1 MTNLHTT
8 LHQINLHKSKYAHF
22 ELFKQVEPLSNFVV
36 LTQEPHV
43 YGGTFTGLPRG
54 LKAHLIG
61 SNSRSCIIWPKK
73 LNITPVSEFCSDDI
87 VACLWETNS
96 SPKTKLMLISAYW
109 DILQAEVPAELV
121 ACIDY
126 CLTHN
131 IPYLCSMDSN
141 AHSTLWGCITDNPR
155 GKILEELIIR
165 VGADILNSGT
175 CPTFSN
181 QRYSTIIDITISDP
195 SLSSSLS
202 NWRVHDTPSL
212 SDHAAIR
219 VDLKLSPP
227 PSLPTRVW
235 KTADWPLF
243 QSLLHTLPPL
253 PSLWNEATVEMEC
266 NLLHDSI
273 NKALDVSCPK
283 LIIKPVH
290 KLPWWD
296 LSLDKSR
303 RNAHRTYNHYRKNP
317 TEHNRTQFKRARRSH
332 QRQCR
337 KAKRESWKHFVSGSN
352 SQKNAALLS
361 KIVQH
366 KINTNSIGYLTLPD
380 GSTSTSTKASLEA
393 LVDQHFPDNSTQGP
407 PIPLPSAPQIPLLD
421 LPWIND
427 KLINQAIH
435 SFKHDKAAGPDDFK
449 PILLQNLPPSIISR
463 LKTLFTACIS
473 LGFTPSLWKTSKT
486 IFIPK
491 NGKSNYQDPKSF
503 RPISLSSFFFKTLEK
518 LMLWEAEQTCLITS
532 PMHDNQHAFRKNHS
546 CDIALSRVVGH
557 IEKSILN
564 GHYTLGVFLD
574 IQGAFDNITIDSLES
589 GMKAHGFPPT

>member
-1 MTNLHTT
+1 MTNLLTT

-43 YGGTFTGLPRG
+43 YGGKFTGLPRG

-219 VDLKLSPP
+219 VDLNLSPP
-227 PSLPTRVW
+227 P
-235 KTADWPLF
+235 F
-243 QSLLHTLPPL
+243 PP
-253 PSLWNEATVEMEC
+253 
-266 NLLHDSI
+266 
-273 NKALDVSCPK
+273 
-283 LIIKPVH
+283 H
-290 KLPWWD
+290 K
-296 LSLDKSR
+296 
-303 RNAHRTYNHYRKNP
+303 
-317 TEHNRTQFKRARRSH
+317 
-332 QRQCR
+332 
-337 KAKRESWKHFVSGSN
+337 
-352 SQKNAALLS
+352 
-361 KIVQH
+361 
-366 KINTNSIGYLTLPD
+366 
-380 GSTSTSTKASLEA
+380 SLE
-393 LVDQHFPDNSTQGP
+393 N
-407 PIPLPSAPQIPLLD
+407 
-421 LPWIND
+421 
-427 KLINQAIH
+427 
-435 SFKHDKAAGPDDFK
+435 
-449 PILLQNLPPSIISR
+449 
-463 LKTLFTACIS
+463 C
-473 LGFTPSLWKTSKT
+473 
-486 IFIPK
+486 
-491 NGKSNYQDPKSF
+491 
-503 RPISLSSFFFKTLEK
+503 
-518 LMLWEAEQTCLITS
+518 
-532 PMHDNQHAFRKNHS
+532 
-546 CDIALSRVVGH
+546 
-557 IEKSILN
+557 
-564 GHYTLGVFLD
+564 
-574 IQGAFDNITIDSLES
+574 
-589 GMKAHGFPPT
+589 